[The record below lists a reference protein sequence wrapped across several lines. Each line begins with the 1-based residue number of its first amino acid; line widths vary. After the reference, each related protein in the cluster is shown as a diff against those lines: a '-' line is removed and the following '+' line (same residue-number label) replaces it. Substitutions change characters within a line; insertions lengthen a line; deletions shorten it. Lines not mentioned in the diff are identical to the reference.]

1 MDRLEALYL
10 QGKYTPFPC
19 DDVPEAA
26 DSGLPGKS
34 PYPEERGK
42 YRNVQRLLN
51 FFITPLVQKLADEM
65 S

>member
-10 QGKYTPFPC
+10 QGNYDPFAC

-34 PYPEERGK
+34 PCPEERGK
-42 YRNVQRLLN
+42 YKSVH
-51 FFITPLVQKLADEM
+51 
-65 S
+65 